1 MSHPPMSHRPLR
13 IRPMTAADL
22 DGVLLLEDASFSDP
36 WNRALYEHELNDNR
50 RSRYRVVVCADPS
63 PAIPDVI
70 AQAGWMLFGD
80 EAHVLT
86 IAVRP
91 EWRGQGIGRWLLL
104 HLLAEARQEGCDSVV
119 LEVRP
124 SNEAALRLYESL
136 GFVMINRRKRYYP
149 DKEDALVL
157 MLEGLD
163 EAHVWGALQAELEEL
178 AGQMAGEEIVNG
190 EL

>member
-1 MSHPPMSHRPLR
+1 MSHPPLR

-22 DGVLLLEDASFSDP
+22 DSVLLLEEVSFSDP
-36 WNRALYEHELNDNR
+36 WNRSLYEHELNDNR
-50 RSRYRVVVCADPS
+50 LSRYRVVVPADS
-63 PAIPDVI
+63 DEVI
-70 AQAGWMLFGD
+70 AQGGWMLFGD
-80 EAHVLT
+80 EAHILT

-91 EWRGQGIGRWLLL
+91 EYRGQGIGRWLLL

-136 GFVMINRRKRYYP
+136 GFVLINRRKRYYP

-157 MLEGLD
+157 MLEGLN
-163 EAHVWGALQAELEEL
+163 EARLWGALQAELEEL

>member
-1 MSHPPMSHRPLR
+1 MPLLR

-22 DGVLLLEDASFSDP
+22 DGVLLLEEVSFSDP
-36 WNRALYEHELNDNR
+36 WSRGLYEHELNDNR
-50 RSRYRVVVCADPS
+50 LSRYRVVV
-63 PAIPDVI
+63 PAGTSSGLPGVI
-70 AQAGWMLFGD
+70 AQGGWMLFGE
-80 EAHVLT
+80 EAHILT

-91 EWRGQGIGRWLLL
+91 EFRGQGIGRWLLL
-104 HLLAEARQEGCDSVV
+104 WLLAEARGEGCVSVV

-163 EAHVWGALQAELEEL
+163 DEKLWGPLRAELERLTER
-178 AGQMAGEEIVNG
+178 MAGGEIVNG
-190 EL
+190 ELRIVK